1 MKDIIFAP
9 NGFYSPESEL
19 LCTISDRMILEKN
32 VDLYNCAGGFSC
44 PSNPLALNAVC
55 ALCKNK
61 QNQYFEELSSKN
73 SNYKIS
79 RKFIYP
85 VSSNNTVKS
94 IKDSEGI
101 RSIEHRGSDSG
112 YATLSTYIALTRDF
126 EPNTKDSFTLDF
138 LNGLL
143 STYEQHFDFFDH
155 VLKTEEVGR
164 IHLWNGRM
172 NTTRAV
178 LRAGQSNFVDVICHE
193 SAGRDDRFTFFENV
207 LPHDIRY
214 NQLQVEKLYLRFTL
228 EAEDIAKQ
236 YYTSKKHGE
245 AINDVSYVGAQ
256 KTGELPVG
264 WSSEAKKI
272 VFFSSSEDEYKSISK
287 EWESGLFSD
296 QLKAIMAL
304 CELSNDNANIFV
316 RVHPNVRGA
325 SSKYKKQIMGLSHP
339 KLTLI
344 EPESQISSY
353 TLLDHADL
361 VVTYGSTIGLEASYW
376 GKPSLLIGASFYMG
390 MGGVYEPHSLED
402 LRALLRADD
411 LAPKSKLT
419 AVKMAVFFTKNGYR
433 IDAVKGAADQG
444 YRLNGKSIRLSRLR
458 LFIYY
463 AFKIYEKAIIRFL
476 LK

>member
-19 LCTISDRMILEKN
+19 LCTISHKMILEKD
-32 VDLYNCAGGFSC
+32 VDIYNCAGGFSC
-44 PSNPLALNAVC
+44 PSNPFALNAIC

-61 QNQYFEELSSKN
+61 QNQYFEEMNSKN

-85 VSSNNTVKS
+85 VNSNNNVKS
-94 IKDSEGI
+94 IKEGDDI
-101 RSIEHRGSDSG
+101 RSIEHRGADSG

-126 EPNTKDSFTLDF
+126 EPNIKDTFTLGF
-138 LNGLL
+138 LNGLM
-143 STYEQHFDFFDH
+143 STYTQHFDFFDH
-155 VLKTEEVGR
+155 ILKTEEVDR

-178 LRAGQSNFVDVICHE
+178 LRAAQSNSVDAICHE

-207 LPHDIRY
+207 LPHNIKY
-214 NQLQVEKLYLRFTL
+214 KQSQVEKIYLSFTH
-228 EAEDIAKQ
+228 EAEDIARQ
-236 YYTSKKHGE
+236 YYTSKMRGE

-256 KTGELPVG
+256 NTGELPAG
-264 WSSEAKKI
+264 WSSDAKKI

-287 EWESGLFSD
+287 EWESGLFND

-304 CELSNDNANIFV
+304 CELSDDDAKVFV

-325 SSKYKKQIMGLSHP
+325 SLKYKKQIMELSHP

-344 EPESQISSY
+344 GPESKISTY
-353 TLLDHADL
+353 ALLDDADCI
-361 VVTYGSTIGLEASYW
+361 VTYGSTIGLEASYW

-390 MGGVYEPHSLED
+390 MGGVYEPNSLED
-402 LRALLRADD
+402 LKALLRADD
-411 LAPKSKLT
+411 LEPKSRLT

-433 IDAVKGAADQG
+433 IDAVKGSADQG
-444 YRLNGKSIRLSRLR
+444 YLLNGKNISLSKVHK
-458 LFIYY
+458 FFYY
-463 AFKIYEKAIIRFL
+463 ILKIYEKFVMRFF